1 MEDFNSD
8 PKPGRLILPL
18 VLIGMIATTYT
29 FVRSI
34 EEEPVV
40 DQTATEESVIEE
52 EVAPVTE
59 ETTTTTT
66 TTIPREV
73 LEYIE
78 ELNSEKA
85 TIDALGQR
93 VTEANAR
100 WDAKEVTYQEAQE
113 EFKDNIVAAEQFV
126 KNIAAPGPPD
136 SNISLLQE
144 HSALVS
150 LANTI
155 YLDTQEI
162 FEGLMASDTGER
174 RSDAIRTF
182 NSNIELL
189 KKRITLLVTQVTNG

>member
-40 DQTATEESVIEE
+40 DQSEAEESAIE
-52 EVAPVTE
+52 EVAPVSE

-78 ELNSEKA
+78 ELNSEKVS
-85 TIDALGQR
+85 IDQLGQK
-93 VTEANAR
+93 VIEANAR
-100 WDAKEVTYQEAQE
+100 WDNKDVTYQEAQE
-113 EFKDNIVAAEQFV
+113 EFKDNITDAEQFV
-126 KNIAAPGPPD
+126 KNISAPGPPD

-144 HSALVS
+144 HSELVT

-174 RSDAIRTF
+174 RSSAIASF

-189 KKRITLLVTQVTNG
+189 KKRIEILVAQVTNG

>member
-1 MEDFNSD
+1 
-8 PKPGRLILPL
+8 
-18 VLIGMIATTYT
+18 MIATTYT

-40 DQTATEESVIEE
+40 DQTSTEESIIEE

-59 ETTTTTT
+59 ETTTTT

-78 ELNSEKA
+78 ELDSEKA
-85 TIDALGQR
+85 SIDALGKK

-113 EFKDNIVAAEQFV
+113 EFKDNIAAAEQFV
-126 KNIAAPGPPD
+126 KNISVPGPPD
-136 SNISLLQE
+136 SNIELLQE
-144 HSALVS
+144 HSNLVS
-150 LANTI
+150 LADTI
-155 YLDTQEI
+155 YQDTQEI

-174 RSDAIRTF
+174 RSTAIQTF
-182 NSNIELL
+182 NTNIEKL
-189 KKRITLLVTQVTNG
+189 KKMITLLVSQVTNG

>member
-40 DQTATEESVIEE
+40 DQSEAGESVIEE
-52 EVAPVTE
+52 VAPVSE

-78 ELNSEKA
+78 ELNSEKVS
-85 TIDALGQR
+85 IDQLGQK
-93 VTEANAR
+93 VIEANAR
-100 WDAKEVTYQEAQE
+100 WDNKDVTYQEAQE
-113 EFKDNIVAAEQFV
+113 EFKDNINDAEQFV
-126 KNIAAPGPPD
+126 KNISAPGPPE
-136 SNISLLQE
+136 SNIPLLQE
-144 HSALVS
+144 HLELVT

-174 RSDAIRTF
+174 RSSAIASF

-189 KKRITLLVTQVTNG
+189 KKRIEILVAQVTNS

>member
-40 DQTATEESVIEE
+40 DQTATEESFIEE

-59 ETTTTTT
+59 ETTTTT

-78 ELNSEKA
+78 ELDSEKA
-85 TIDALGQR
+85 SIDALGKK

-100 WDAKEVTYQEAQE
+100 WDAKEITYQEAQE
-113 EFKDNIVAAEQFV
+113 EFKDNIAAAEQFV
-126 KNIAAPGPPD
+126 KNITVPGPPD
-136 SNISLLQE
+136 SNIELLQE
-144 HSALVS
+144 HSQLIS
-150 LANTI
+150 LADTI
-155 YLDTQEI
+155 YQDTQEI

-174 RSDAIRTF
+174 RSTAIQTF
-182 NSNIELL
+182 NTNIEKL
-189 KKRITLLVTQVTNG
+189 KKRITLLVSQVTNG

>member
-40 DQTATEESVIEE
+40 DQTATEESIIEE

-59 ETTTTTT
+59 EPTTTT

-78 ELNSEKA
+78 ELDSEKA
-85 TIDALGQR
+85 SIDALGKK

-113 EFKDNIVAAEQFV
+113 EFKDNIAAAEQFV
-126 KNIAAPGPPD
+126 KNITVPGPPD
-136 SNISLLQE
+136 SNIELMQE
-144 HSALVS
+144 HSDLVS
-150 LANTI
+150 LADTI
-155 YLDTQEI
+155 YQDTQEI

-174 RSDAIRTF
+174 RSTAIQTF
-182 NSNIELL
+182 NTNIEKL
-189 KKRITLLVTQVTNG
+189 KKMITLLVSQVTNG